1 MNADTRNRTSSRQL
15 PALIQRSEP
24 AIVVASRP
32 SQAVPTIAG
41 PIVRPATGRRSVA
54 IVALRVTALALVVAA
69 AWRLSFG
76 NRSAHTAAASESPG
90 PAAMVTVTRP
100 ERVASGEVVLP
111 ATIRPWQSTVVFAR
125 TDGYLASWSKDL
137 GATVKAGEALATI
150 ETPELDQQVAEAGG
164 QAQEAV
170 VAVAQAR
177 AEREEAVAELS
188 LAEAQLL
195 RAKAEAD
202 LAAGQLTR
210 RNGLVATQA
219 ISQEEFDTFQKTVEA
234 RRADVAAAEAD
245 VRHRRSNIETRT
257 AIITVREATA
267 RTRQS
272 NVRRLEEL
280 QAFQRI
286 VAPFDGVVTARRA
299 EVGMLVSA
307 GKDALFTVEDMSR
320 VRVQVSVPQA
330 YAARTKPGRPAT
342 LLLPETADTADAQVT
357 RIAESVDSTNRTMTA
372 EIELANDA
380 RRFQP
385 GSYVQVKLSTAEAGA
400 PWTIPTN
407 TLQMRVDGPHVV
419 VVDADD
425 RLQVKRVGLG
435 RDLGGRIVVV
445 DGIRGDERLVVNPRD
460 ELQTGTAVR
469 VAQAAAGTGGAHG
482 SPVTEQT
489 VQTAE

>member
-1 MNADTRNRTSSRQL
+1 MNADTRNRTSSTQL
-15 PALIQRSEP
+15 PALVRRSDP

-32 SQAVPTIAG
+32 SQIV
-41 PIVRPATGRRSVA
+41 PIVRPSVSPS
-54 IVALRVTALALVVAA
+54 LRPSVFLIRLAALALVVAA
-69 AWRLSFG
+69 AWWLSFG
-76 NRSAHTAAASESPG
+76 NRSAHTAAAANEPSG
-90 PAAMVTVTRP
+90 PATMVTVARP

-137 GATVKAGEALATI
+137 GATVKAGEVLATI

-188 LAEAQLL
+188 LAEAQLV

-202 LAAGQLTR
+202 LASSQLAR
-210 RNGLVATQA
+210 RETLLTGRA
-219 ISQEEFDTFQKTVEA
+219 ISQEEYDTYRKTVDA
-234 RRADVAAAEAD
+234 RLADVAAAEAD

-267 RTRQS
+267 STRAS

-280 QAFQRI
+280 QRFQRI

-320 VRVQVSVPQA
+320 IRVQVSVPQA
-330 YAARTKPGRPAT
+330 YAARTKPGRQAT
-342 LLLPETADTADAQVT
+342 LLLPETADTADAQIT

-407 TLQMRVDGPHVV
+407 ALQMRVDGPHVV

-435 RDLGGRIVVV
+435 RDLGGRVVVV

-482 SPVTEQT
+482 SPATEQT